1 MSRSKDYQKLLNAK
15 AWKFLRAW
23 YLQRHPLCEMC
34 KKEGYVRSAIDVHH
48 KIPVESAKTPAEMWH
63 LCYNPSNLQALCISC
78 HVKVHK
84 EMGKNK
90 KKNVLE
96 RKDIALQRWI
106 DKHKRKSG
114 DQSVEQTDN
123 TK

>member
-78 HVKVHK
+78 HARIHK
-84 EMGKNK
+84 EAMSHTKAAHK
-90 KKNVLE
+90 QREDERLARWIEKHE
-96 RKDIALQRWI
+96 RK
-106 DKHKRKSG
+106 S
-114 DQSVEQTDN
+114 
-123 TK
+123 